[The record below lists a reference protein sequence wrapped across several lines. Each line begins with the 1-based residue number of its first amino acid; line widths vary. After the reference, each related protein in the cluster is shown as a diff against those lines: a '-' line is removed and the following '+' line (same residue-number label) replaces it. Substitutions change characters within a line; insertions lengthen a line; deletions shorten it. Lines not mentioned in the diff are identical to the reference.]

1 MLMKKTIVCVKDNKS
16 VGYWSPPD
24 WKILTRFIYTYYN
37 EKELLEAFDK
47 CSAFIPINYE
57 DVVPVIMIVS
67 FETPAK
73 MIADS
78 CDRHLANARNHWPHN
93 ADRISAI
100 EEAIKKV
107 AK

>member
-1 MLMKKTIVCVKDNKS
+1 MKKAIVCIKDNKR
-16 VGYWSPPD
+16 VGYWNRAD
-24 WKILTRFIYTYYN
+24 WKILTRIIYTYDN
-37 EKELLEAFDK
+37 EDELLHDFDE
-47 CSAFIPINYE
+47 CSAFIPFDYE
-57 DVVPVIMIVS
+57 GVVPVIMIIS

-78 CDRHLANARNHWPHN
+78 CDRHLANSKSHWPHMP
-93 ADRISAI
+93 DRISAI